1 MEDEAFELN
10 RDADFERDQWAR
22 EEAKAWA
29 DENVGTHDV
38 PCSIAHPH
46 GEFGDGTGHVP
57 ECIGYR

>member
-10 RDADFERDQWAR
+10 RDDDFERDQWAR
-22 EEAKAWA
+22 EEAKVWA

-38 PCSIAHPH
+38 PCCIAHPLTY
-46 GEFGDGTGHVP
+46 GSGTGHVP